1 MGLNRMW
8 LSLRAAWTGG
18 TPKVKQTTQPKDIEN
33 GTTAS
38 KTTDQ
43 PLSTMSGIKK
53 YEITE
58 VRQLVVSLGSWCWRG
73 SFSPAEVML
82 SLTTQHE
89 MLSTWFFGK
98 AT

>member
-1 MGLNRMW
+1 MGAKLNNMW
-8 LSLRAAWTGG
+8 LSVRAAWTGG
-18 TPKVKQTTQPKDIEN
+18 TPKVKKTTQHQQTNGQPKDIEN

-58 VRQLVVSLGSWCWRG
+58 VRQLVVS
-73 SFSPAEVML
+73 
-82 SLTTQHE
+82 
-89 MLSTWFFGK
+89 
-98 AT
+98 